1 MYIGY
6 PDAEETDGKS
16 RGGGRC
22 IIVSTI
28 PNHWLF
34 TAYYNL
40 HKHLEHN
47 TICIQ
52 HSSRT
57 QHSSLKPSTT
67 TVLKVGPSIYF
78 RLLLNQIRYWNAD
91 KNTSTHYP
99 LGRLLVRLFQ
109 RISLN
114 SKVKIPKSFV
124 TVLPWPAL
132 LLRSVKDLNCSEER
146 LTNWRR
152 NLSVYMLHLSIFVPI
167 GITMY
172 ILVTSRHVPFK
183 DMRRSIT

>member
-6 PDAEETDGKS
+6 PDAEETDCKS

-28 PNHWLF
+28 PNHLLF

-47 TICIQ
+47 TIYIQ

-91 KNTSTHYP
+91 KNTSTRPGH
-99 LGRLLVRLFQ
+99 
-109 RISLN
+109 
-114 SKVKIPKSFV
+114 
-124 TVLPWPAL
+124 
-132 LLRSVKDLNCSEER
+132 E
-146 LTNWRR
+146 
-152 NLSVYMLHLSIFVPI
+152 
-167 GITMY
+167 
-172 ILVTSRHVPFK
+172 TSRDKTGPGPGTSRGLAGGSRDISRHY
-183 DMRRSIT
+183 RSGPEMSRDFLPSSECTTGGMYKNIMNWILEYKGSI